1 MSFTALR
8 YSDIPGLE
16 RSINDAYR
24 VASQRLL
31 NVFLEKFNLLNHLLA
46 LKHYLMLGYGDFADQ
61 LMEALGWIFSILIL
75 SLFDILI
82 EPSLQAKS
90 FTPRKCSVPA

>member
-1 MSFTALR
+1 MTQSALR

-16 RSINDAYR
+16 RSINAAYR

-31 NVFLEKFNLLNHLLA
+31 EVFFDKFRLLDHLLA

-61 LMEALGWIFSILIL
+61 LMEALG
-75 SLFDILI
+75 
-82 EPSLQAKS
+82 
-90 FTPRKCSVPA
+90 